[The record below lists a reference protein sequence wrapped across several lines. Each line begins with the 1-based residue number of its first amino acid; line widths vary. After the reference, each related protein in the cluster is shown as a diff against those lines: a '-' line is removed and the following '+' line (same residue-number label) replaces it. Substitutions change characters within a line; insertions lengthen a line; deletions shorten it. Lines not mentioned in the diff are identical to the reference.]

1 MYFEYILSNFGSCF
15 FSSFLGGHTQEKK
28 CKKLLDVELG
38 RRHKDCVRDCK
49 YYEKTNP
56 IDFPQLANVVY
67 SSQCPHELYP
77 QGDYITSSSTAARRQ
92 QERRPR
98 QRDTAASQ
106 EPATSSEEDEAA
118 DTGFR
123 TW

>member
-1 MYFEYILSNFGSCF
+1 M
-15 FSSFLGGHTQEKK
+15 
-28 CKKLLDVELG
+28 G
-38 RRHKDCVRDCK
+38 RRHKACVRDCK
-49 YYEKTNP
+49 YYEKTNQETNP

-77 QGDYITSSSTAARRQ
+77 QGDYITTSSTAARRQ

>member
-1 MYFEYILSNFGSCF
+1 M
-15 FSSFLGGHTQEKK
+15 
-28 CKKLLDVELG
+28 
-38 RRHKDCVRDCK
+38 
-49 YYEKTNP
+49 
-56 IDFPQLANVVY
+56 VY

-98 QRDTAASQ
+98 QRDTA
-106 EPATSSEEDEAA
+106 EATSSEDEAA
-118 DTGFR
+118 DTGLR

>member
-1 MYFEYILSNFGSCF
+1 MRKP
-15 FSSFLGGHTQEKK
+15 T
-28 CKKLLDVELG
+28 LDL
-38 RRHKDCVRDCK
+38 
-49 YYEKTNP
+49 
-56 IDFPQLANVVY
+56 PQLATVVY

-106 EPATSSEEDEAA
+106 ETASSEEDEAA
-118 DTGFR
+118 DTGLR

>member
-1 MYFEYILSNFGSCF
+1 M
-15 FSSFLGGHTQEKK
+15 
-28 CKKLLDVELG
+28 G

-77 QGDYITSSSTAARRQ
+77 QGDYITTTSSSSTAARRQ

>member
-1 MYFEYILSNFGSCF
+1 MWNWDADTKI
-15 FSSFLGGHTQEKK
+15 
-28 CKKLLDVELG
+28 
-38 RRHKDCVRDCK
+38 VRDCK
-49 YYEKTNP
+49 YYAKTNP
-56 IDFPQLANVVY
+56 IDFPQLATVVY

-98 QRDTAASQ
+98 QRDTATSQ
-106 EPATSSEEDEAA
+106 ETASSEDEAA
-118 DTGFR
+118 DTGLR